1 VSQIIGVVA
10 IGTFVLAATTILFA
24 VIKRTMGLRVSAEEE
39 LAGLDMFEH
48 GSLGYGQDA

>member
-1 VSQIIGVVA
+1 
-10 IGTFVLAATTILFA
+10 
-24 VIKRTMGLRVSAEEE
+24 VSAEEE